1 MDKVSDVLSLTE
13 VTYLKKGFGL
23 PKGVGEEQ
31 RGDLHVSLDPQW
43 ENTPPTVWEHFLQVS
58 LKALGRTCRVCVLSL
73 SDLA

>member
-1 MDKVSDVLSLTE
+1 VDKVSDVLSLTE

-43 ENTPPTVWEHFLQVS
+43 ENTPPTVWEHFLQVRPWVVHVHV
-58 LKALGRTCRVCVLSL
+58 GCVYLV
-73 SDLA
+73 